1 MLTRRTT
8 AKVSSGNEDRRV
20 VKSRI
25 IEDETMIGRAI
36 AVKSPI
42 VKQEFTVAGS
52 FYTFEKLLWDDLVS
66 INVWPVD
73 RYRRTGESGK
83 SLHHFQSLNFQF
95 RTSTKCPAMAA
106 AAAIE
111 GLTRCVRPPRPCRP
125 SKLRLLVDA
134 RRSPSRRV

>member
-20 VKSRI
+20 VKSLI

-36 AVKSPI
+36 AVKPPI
-42 VKQEFTVAGS
+42 VKQELTVAGS

-83 SLHHFQSLNFQF
+83 SLHFFN
-95 RTSTKCPAMAA
+95 P
-106 AAAIE
+106 
-111 GLTRCVRPPRPCRP
+111 
-125 SKLRLLVDA
+125 
-134 RRSPSRRV
+134 